1 MSSPSKSIAKSF
13 ILSIVKNFFPFF
25 FFFCIIGSCALVQF
39 VSVNK
44 MEIHICFELDIKCLK
59 GDLERK

>member
-13 ILSIVKNFFPFF
+13 ILSIVKNFFLFF
-25 FFFCIIGSCALVQF
+25 FFALLDHVQF